1 MKRLKFYFQD
11 LKDTLRYGK
20 KHFLVILFGSM
31 SAVFL
36 SLILLAVLFQN
47 ISGLKYMEI
56 YRCMYRIRFES
67 LDDRIERW
75 DILKGWDQ
83 VLFNEELPLIT
94 ETPHWVCSV
103 ITGWDDNIYITSNMS
118 WYPVFSEAE
127 CAQFPGAHRPVV
139 SLLEGRW
146 FQEEELISGARVMV
160 LSQEWIQKYA
170 PEKRV
175 GDTLEIIGNQYEIIG
190 ICEPADPIV
199 RDDNMENYIPF
210 RTACNDSRED
220 ASFYL
225 YSASGV
231 TFQTALTREQRDYL
245 TEITAILT
253 YEPVTSQADAIG
265 GTAVAQ
271 AIQIIVIV
279 GVLLAVCA
287 ANIYLLFRHLILR
300 DQYRYMV
307 YKVCGAGEG
316 QLRGAMS
323 FTTVAIALLA
333 GFVGVLLYWVV
344 QPRLLSLEAFE
355 YALPMG
361 TELLALVVYVLVIW
375 GAVYPTIQKVSQ
387 SQPMDRALWR

>member
-1 MKRLKFYFQD
+1 M
-11 LKDTLRYGK
+11 
-20 KHFLVILFGSM
+20 I
-31 SAVFL
+31 
-36 SLILLAVLFQN
+36 
-47 ISGLKYMEI
+47 
-56 YRCMYRIRFES
+56 
-67 LDDRIERW
+67 
-75 DILKGWDQ
+75 
-83 VLFNEELPLIT
+83 
-94 ETPHWVCSV
+94 
-103 ITGWDDNIYITSNMS
+103 IYITSNMS

-146 FQEEELISGARVMV
+146 FQEEELASGARVMV

-220 ASFYL
+220 ASFFM
-225 YSASGV
+225 YSANRI
-231 TFQTALTREQRDYL
+231 TFQTALTRGQRDYL
-245 TEITAILT
+245 TEFVSPVSH
-253 YEPVTSQADAIG
+253 EPVTSQADAIG
-265 GTAVAQ
+265 GAAVAQ